1 MATMFSAEG
10 FHIHC
15 YPVTWFHMG
24 YISPTFSTMPT
35 ISCPMVIP
43 GTERGNATMLDVEIA
58 GTDTA
63 QSNLHDGIMCIQYN
77 RLFLFCEAKFT
88 LSYICIC
95 LHLIIS
101 NLNFFPLFFLPYQF
115 LLHDY
120 IRQCAKLAIHI
131 CPMNG

>member
-1 MATMFSAEG
+1 MLAIEAFSAEG

-24 YISPTFSTMPT
+24 YILTHFLHNAHHLMPYGNT
-35 ISCPMVIP
+35 WH
-43 GTERGNATMLDVEIA
+43 RARNATMLDVEIA

-95 LHLIIS
+95 LHLILIKFLTEFIQDNWS
-101 NLNFFPLFFLPYQF
+101 IFFLQ
-115 LLHDY
+115 
-120 IRQCAKLAIHI
+120 I
-131 CPMNG
+131 